1 MARPKANFP
10 SRLGYFLVS
19 PKLIPL
25 PRCDPHPRY
34 NPAMPMTPFLQR
46 FPQLAARETRSLMVT
61 GRNDLPDGDYG
72 FIELYC
78 NEPDCDCRR
87 VTVVVLR
94 PHTGWKYWA
103 TISYGWESLDFY
115 QQWAGAPTPLDPLEW
130 QGPYLDPL
138 AEQTQY
144 SPLLLDLFQFLLQSP
159 DYVQRLKN
167 HYQMFRL
174 AVEEELAKRKGTER
188 SPLGRRSSRRHGAK
202 KGG

>member
-1 MARPKANFP
+1 MARPKTNFP
-10 SRLGYFLVS
+10 SLLGYFLVS

-46 FPQLAARETRSLMVT
+46 FPQLAARETRSLTVT

-115 QQWAGAPTPLDPLEW
+115 QQWASAPTPLDPLEW
-130 QGPYLDPL
+130 QGPYLEPL
-138 AEQTQY
+138 AQKPSTHPY
-144 SPLLLDLFQFLLQSP
+144 FWICSSSSCSPLTTCSVSRTITRCFGS
-159 DYVQRLKN
+159 RWRRK
-167 HYQMFRL
+167 
-174 AVEEELAKRKGTER
+174 LAKRKGTER
-188 SPLGRRSSRRHGAK
+188 SPLGRRRSRRHGAK